1 MSSSLSGH
9 DDDGMDRAM
18 NLTISTSP
26 SGQQEIPKLIVP
38 SSSSSSLSLNIITN
52 TTKNIPSSHSP
63 VTPTS
68 NNNTLGSNH
77 TRHRRLPSSFL
88 LPSTTT
94 TTTTTPTTPTT
105 STPSSTTSHHTSPF
119 DHHHHSTTS
128 TSSISNNK
136 HNKNT
141 NTNTLGSSR
150 VNTPPQQEQPSSLT
164 PTRTPPPPN
173 INTLPPFNALFNS
186 TEPSSSSEQE
196 EPFRRIQSSLP
207 PLHLLSSSAPSN
219 MMLGSVGEPTTATT
233 ITTTTTNHHTT
244 STTMNITATNNGQG
258 SSSSHPNSRHSYSN
272 SNSAA
277 AASTSFSNNVEYY
290 HPHMAMF
297 IKRKFDEDEEYLIYS
312 YPNEITSPNIHIRS
326 LKELRGTLHSVFG
339 ECNDILNEEV
349 RFCYLTPTGRSVS
362 GHSNGGNGIYAN
374 SPAFTWAGMDSNS
387 SALIHGSSGAGGG
400 HTSSP
405 LLGASTLP
413 ASTSP
418 LSGLLS
424 GSSPHHHPHSSSHS
438 SVPPQPQQPQSLPPP
453 PSSSSVP
460 SSSGGGGGGGGLLE
474 SHLMAASS
482 QPNETNLLEQP
493 SPPKA
498 SLLEFLQESRMN
510 PSLVS
515 SPPIGENTN
524 SNIIYLRETIEK
536 NKRPLIVTYKVL
548 KQYIFLLYL
557 PIPSDYSYG
566 NVMKLVYEQYVNEL
580 FEFLDFI
587 YQDVEEIISNIS
599 DYQSQLDT
607 IFNRF
612 FEMVFH
618 DRDFSFVNSFQDGFV
633 KFQPSFHITQTIDAE
648 LSNLETIMKED
659 CFNIGTCLIYKGLL
673 QLSHLP
679 KNITKQVIRYLT
691 HFNIIHRAQDS
702 PEMVIIEKVFIKE
715 QVNPFGLLSVN
726 DSVSTHDNG
735 YDYLLSVITQGE
747 KLMCSVLYAKRYPQ
761 SYYEGDLYYVD
772 EMRTCLL
779 QLEKKGIF
787 SQIRSQ
793 FKTSHSLANVLSIPT
808 VSITNNSDSQREGGG
823 GGSMNDSSS
832 GGSSGSS
839 GSVSSNNSGAHS
851 YDPSN
856 YANYNMK
863 HFVTQGPYNVLLG
876 YVVHSNSNGLI
887 LFHNS
892 HNSSIA
898 SVFSLKCQV
907 IRQVL
912 HSKRMIANGSQ
923 DFDQIV
929 EFGIHIDHRVPLVG
943 TSVAQVGYWICGRMN
958 DKLDEFYVCYEDSI
972 PQEVVELSYRLYS
985 RLYI

>member
-1 MSSSLSGH
+1 
-9 DDDGMDRAM
+9 
-18 NLTISTSP
+18 
-26 SGQQEIPKLIVP
+26 
-38 SSSSSSLSLNIITN
+38 
-52 TTKNIPSSHSP
+52 
-63 VTPTS
+63 
-68 NNNTLGSNH
+68 
-77 TRHRRLPSSFL
+77 
-88 LPSTTT
+88 
-94 TTTTTPTTPTT
+94 
-105 STPSSTTSHHTSPF
+105 
-119 DHHHHSTTS
+119 
-128 TSSISNNK
+128 
-136 HNKNT
+136 
-141 NTNTLGSSR
+141 
-150 VNTPPQQEQPSSLT
+150 
-164 PTRTPPPPN
+164 
-173 INTLPPFNALFNS
+173 
-186 TEPSSSSEQE
+186 
-196 EPFRRIQSSLP
+196 
-207 PLHLLSSSAPSN
+207 
-219 MMLGSVGEPTTATT
+219 MMLGHMTAAAVGG
-233 ITTTTTNHHTT
+233 TT
-244 STTMNITATNNGQG
+244 SGHSVPSLSTHQ
-258 SSSSHPNSRHSYSN
+258 HSRHSYSN
-272 SNSAA
+272 NNSA
-277 AASTSFSNNVEYY
+277 AASTSFSNNNIEYY

-297 IKRKFDEDEEYLIYS
+297 IKRKFDEDEEYLVYS

-362 GHSNGGNGIYAN
+362 MMNGSMGIGMGI
-374 SPAFTWAGMDSNS
+374 GMDSSIHHATPTPTTAMTTTTNNNNS
-387 SALIHGSSGAGGG
+387 NPNTPIPQLPSAIISPPILAGSAPP
-400 HTSSP
+400 SS
-405 LLGASTLP
+405 
-413 ASTSP
+413 STSP
-418 LSGLLS
+418 LS
-424 GSSPHHHPHSSSHS
+424 
-438 SVPPQPQQPQSLPPP
+438 QPIEMP
-453 PSSSSVP
+453 SSSVP
-460 SSSGGGGGGGGLLE
+460 SHLD
-474 SHLMAASS
+474 SHLLPVAISGS
-482 QPNETNLLEQP
+482 QPPLPPNETNLLEP
-493 SPPKA
+493 PHSPPKA

-510 PSLVS
+510 PSLLT
-515 SPPIGENTN
+515 SPHLGENSN
-524 SNIIYLRETIEK
+524 NNIIYLRETIQK

-557 PIPSDYSYG
+557 PIPSDYNYG

-715 QVNPFGLLSVN
+715 HMNPFGLLSVN
-726 DSVSTHDNG
+726 DSQSNHDNG

-793 FKTSHSLANVLSIPT
+793 FKTSHSLANILSIPT
-808 VSITNNSDSQREGGG
+808 VSITNNGNHLDTQREGGG
-823 GGSMNDSSS
+823 GSSMNDSNSS
-832 GGSSGSS
+832 SSGSS
-839 GSVSSNNSGAHS
+839 GSGNNSNAHNSS

-907 IRQVL
+907 IRQIL
-912 HSKRMIANGSQ
+912 HSKRMIANMSQ
-923 DFDQIV
+923 DADPIV
-929 EFGIHIDHRVPLVG
+929 EFGIHIDHKVPLVG
-943 TSVAQVGYWICGRMN
+943 NSVAQVGYWICGRMN

-972 PQEVVELSYRLYS
+972 PQEVAELAYRLYS